1 VRYPVD
7 YFAVETFF
15 SNPVIA
21 PIKKQPAQKLPLYE
35 LKITLRGS
43 KPAIWRRFQVPGSIN
58 LNRLHDIFQVVMGW
72 TDSHLHQFV
81 DAPIVYSVP
90 SGDDYPGEERLD
102 ERRFRL
108 ANVARH
114 EKASFIYEYDFG
126 DSWAHE
132 VVVEKILPADPKKKY
147 AVCLDGKNACP
158 PEDCGGIWGYYEL
171 LKAVKNPKHKEHQEM
186 LDWLGGPFDPGHFD
200 LQKIN
205 AELRGLGNLARPS
218 PLSTH

>member
-1 VRYPVD
+1 
-7 YFAVETFF
+7 
-15 SNPVIA
+15 
-21 PIKKQPAQKLPLYE
+21 
-35 LKITLRGS
+35 
-43 KPAIWRRFQVPGSIN
+43 
-58 LNRLHDIFQVVMGW
+58 MGW
-72 TDSHLHQFV
+72 TDSHLHHFV

-108 ANVARH
+108 ADVARH

-132 VVVEKILPADPKKKY
+132 VVVEKILPADPKKEY

-171 LKAVKNPKHKEHQEM
+171 LKVVKNPKHKEHRAT

-205 AELRGLGNLARPS
+205 AELRCLRNLLRPS
-218 PLSTH
+218 PFPTH